1 MKEITKG
8 IIALVVVLAVVGGV
22 YWVDNVKK
30 SYLKEGDFAEIYYIG
45 YFENGSVFSSSF
57 SNNVSFDT
65 PFDEKNYNL
74 TPLKIYMGNNIP
86 LKYPEGWSYP
96 SLGNIKEWRV
106 YEIEGLYEALKGM
119 KKGEEKIIELEPIKA
134 FKNKVT
140 NGTIFNSSLIFGFN
154 ATFKIVKI
162 DDENNTV
169 DIEWMPEVGMKFT
182 FPDYPHLLWE
192 NCTEVVSYNN
202 TTVILRTTPDKLD
215 NLTLYPWWENASVA
229 TYNET
234 NIMITTNPPLG
245 NFTAV
250 ISAGIYGMEI
260 NGSVINIT
268 DEKIYLEFYYDR
280 QIVSEEINRTEIFN
294 RTIEF
299 PKVFEEVQKEVVEEE
314 LMKNG
319 YSFHELAGEK
329 VIFRVKL
336 INVYKVS

>member
-8 IIALVVVLAVVGGV
+8 IIALVVVLAVIGGA
-22 YWVDNVKK
+22 YWAYTYKK

-45 YFENGSVFSSSF
+45 YFENGTVFASSF
-57 SNNVSFDT
+57 NTTVPFNT

-74 TPLKIYMGNNIP
+74 TPLKIYMGNSIP
-86 LKYPEGWSYP
+86 SKYPEGWSYV
-96 SLGNIKEWRV
+96 SLGNIKGWEI
-106 YEIEGLYEALKGM
+106 YKIEGLYEALKGM
-119 KKGEEKIIELEPIKA
+119 KKGEEKTITLEPVNA

-140 NGTIFNSSLIFGFN
+140 NGTIFNSSLVFGFN
-154 ATFKIVKI
+154 ATFKISNI
-162 DDENNTV
+162 NDENDTV
-169 DIEWMPEVGMKFT
+169 DIEWMPEAGMKFT

-192 NCTEVVSYNN
+192 NCTEVVSYNE

-250 ISAGIYGMEI
+250 IYGMEI

-268 DEKIYLEFYYDR
+268 DEKIYLEFYYGG
-280 QIVSEEINRTEIFN
+280 QIFSEEINRTEIFN
-294 RTIEF
+294 RTAEF
-299 PKVFEEVQKEVVEEE
+299 PKVFEEVQKVQVEEE
-314 LMKNG
+314 LIGNG

-329 VIFRVKL
+329 VIFRLKL
-336 INVYKVS
+336 INVYKTS

>member
-8 IIALVVVLAVVGGV
+8 IIALVVVLAVVVGV
-22 YWVDNVKK
+22 YWAYTYKK
-30 SYLKEGDFAEIYYIG
+30 SYLNEGDFAEIYYIG
-45 YFENGSVFSSSF
+45 YFENGTVFASSF
-57 SNNVSFDT
+57 NTTVPFST

-74 TPLKIYMGNNIP
+74 TPLKIYMGNTQ
-86 LKYPEGWSYP
+86 LFSGKYPENWSYV
-96 SLGNIKEWRV
+96 SLGNIKGWEI

-119 KKGEEKIIELEPIKA
+119 KKGEEKTIELEPIKA

-140 NGTIFNSSLIFGFN
+140 NGTTFNSSLVFGFN
-154 ATFKIVKI
+154 ATFKISNI
-162 DDENNTV
+162 NDENDTV
-169 DIEWMPEVGMKFT
+169 DIEWMPEAGMKFT

-234 NIMITTNPPLG
+234 NIMITTTPPLG

-250 ISAGIYGMEI
+250 IYGMEI

-268 DEKIYLEFYYDR
+268 DEKISLEFYYGG
-280 QIVSEEINRTEIFN
+280 QIFSEEINRTEVFN
-294 RTIEF
+294 RTAEF
-299 PKVFEEVQKEVVEEE
+299 PKVFEEVQKAQVEEE
-314 LMKNG
+314 LIGNG

-336 INVYKVS
+336 MNVYKTS